1 MDELEAR
8 ERELRNN
15 KTYTTPLL
23 DFVREQRQE
32 KRAKRDLKRE
42 ARKKRE
48 KERRELRDEERK
60 KRKEKKEAGEI
71 KAKSANLSKHSDN
84 DAKVKESEGATDE
97 KVEKTSRPGKT
108 KGKANR
114 SRCLKMT

>member
-1 MDELEAR
+1 MKTSFVIFSD
-8 ERELRNN
+8 N

-71 KAKSANLSKHSDN
+71 KAKSANPTKH
-84 DAKVKESEGATDE
+84 G
-97 KVEKTSRPGKT
+97 GKNH
-108 KGKANR
+108 KIH
-114 SRCLKMT
+114 L